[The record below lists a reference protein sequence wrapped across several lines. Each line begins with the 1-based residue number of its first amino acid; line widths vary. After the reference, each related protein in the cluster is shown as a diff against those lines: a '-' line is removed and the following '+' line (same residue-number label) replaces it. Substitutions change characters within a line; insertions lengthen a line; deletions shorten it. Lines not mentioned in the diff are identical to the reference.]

1 MAKTSS
7 PSAFRPEVVQGGIA
21 GRTPGG
27 SVVVGPPPYLRAVPS
42 PAPLGVEPG
51 PVGPVGSAAGS
62 AESRQLPLRLIDS
75 ATLGI
80 VDMRQLDSGQ
90 AFERLLRR
98 VRPRV
103 IFDVRPCPVF
113 TLDHHWER
121 GRAFALFAEL
131 DALYDDVTGRVQIET
146 SADARLNPAWMGVAL
161 SELLA
166 GHGRGGPILILLD
179 GEERAADYCEVLP
192 RYLKP
197 APAGGWTVLMPR
209 DVG

>member
-1 MAKTSS
+1 MGKTSS
-7 PSAFRPEVVQGGIA
+7 TPSFRPQVVSGGRE
-21 GRTPGG
+21 GRTPAAIAA
-27 SVVVGPPPYLRAVPS
+27 SPPPYLRAVPS
-42 PAPLGVEPG
+42 PAPLEVESRPT
-51 PVGPVGSAAGS
+51 GSVAGR
-62 AESRQLPLRLIDS
+62 AESRQLPLRLIDP

-80 VDMRQLDSGQ
+80 VDMQQLDGGQ
-90 AFERLLRR
+90 EFERLLRR

-179 GEERAADYCEVLP
+179 GGERAADYCEVLP

-209 DVG
+209 DIG